1 MDMRIQPLFCYGPRQ
16 DRLRLDRGW
25 ILLVLWAAVAL
36 SVAAF
41 PHRAT
46 GADDSADLAGDP
58 RANIA
63 TVRVT
68 GVGDSARGD
77 LEEALKRDACRKAIE
92 QAAGFQIVSRTVAFD
107 SLVKTFTDLKVD
119 GFVVE
124 CRPLSA
130 VKSQGGTSTR
140 EFAVKVRT
148 GLVNQELLAQK
159 IDVKLLY
166 DVVSRPRICVAI
178 EDKIKDAPRAE
189 WDTSRQLTGLRIVD
203 YFRRLN
209 RNFEFLDLSLMRR
222 SPSESLEAVAL
233 DQAALSSYDLLVSG
247 TTRIEARAEHNDT
260 NPAYQNPF
268 EDSPGG
274 GASAL
279 KFLTTVEWRVTEVA
293 SKRLA
298 LPIQGESSDHLW
310 EDERSKTKFLDKKVT
325 DLFRELTAYW
335 IGMAFS
341 APYKIE
347 FFSSGAADST
357 SLLAGLKLAK
367 GLDSES
373 IRMYGD
379 IKGRIT
385 FSAAASGDLA
395 EIRGSLEQIFKGKYR
410 ILLAQLGL
418 VQLEAESDSALG
430 TVSLE
435 VSNLSASRA
444 EEIVQQ
450 IKRMDAVNGVDQEAF
465 RGGKLCLK
473 LRSSLPAKELGL
485 ALEKGVSGLRISDYS
500 SPNETPARI
509 AASWQ

>member
-1 MDMRIQPLFCYGPRQ
+1 MQPLFCCGPRQ
-16 DRLRLDRGW
+16 GRARLGRGGT
-25 ILLVLWAAVAL
+25 LLVLWAAAAL
-36 SVAAF
+36 VLAAF
-41 PHRAT
+41 PYGGM
-46 GADDSADLAGDP
+46 GADDSAGLAGDP
-58 RANIA
+58 GENTA

-68 GVGDSARGD
+68 GVADNGRGD

-107 SLVKTFTDLKVD
+107 SLVKTFTDLKAE
-119 GFVVE
+119 GFVIE

-130 VKSQGGTSTR
+130 VRSQGGTSTR

-148 GLVNQELLAQK
+148 GLVNQELLAKK
-159 IDVKLLY
+159 IDVRLLY

-178 EDKIKDAPRAE
+178 EDKIQDRPGAE
-189 WDTSRQLTGLRIVD
+189 WDTNRQLSSLRIVD

-222 SPSESLEAVAL
+222 STSESLEAVAL
-233 DQAALSSYDLLVSG
+233 EQAALNSYDLLVSG
-247 TTRIEARAEHNDT
+247 TTRIEARAEPNDA
-260 NPAYQNPF
+260 NPDHQTMFDEPPAPRF
-268 EDSPGG
+268 R
-274 GASAL
+274 
-279 KFLTTVEWRVTEVA
+279 TTVEWRVTEVA

-298 LPIQGESSDHLW
+298 LPIQGESSDRAL
-310 EDERSKTKFLDKKVT
+310 EEGLSKTRFLDKEVAG
-325 DLFRELTAYW
+325 LFRELMAHW
-335 IGMAFS
+335 ISMAFS

-347 FFSSGAADST
+347 FFSSGAADS
-357 SLLAGLKLAK
+357 SPLLAGLKLVK

-373 IRMYGD
+373 IRMSGD

-385 FSAAASGDLA
+385 FSATASEDLA
-395 EIRGSLEQIFKGKYR
+395 EIRGSLEKIFKDKYR

-418 VQLEAESDSALG
+418 VQLVMESDAVLG

-444 EEIVQQ
+444 EDIVQQ
-450 IKRMDAVNGVDQEAF
+450 IKRMESVNGLEQEAF
-465 RGGKLCLK
+465 RGGKLSLK
-473 LRSSLPAKELGL
+473 LRSFLSAKELGL